1 MLRHFL
7 VRLGARWAVTA
18 LGLWIA
24 IALLG
29 SDRLSAGGSW
39 KTLLVA
45 SFFIALV
52 NMIIKPLLVLLSF
65 PAVILSLGLF
75 MLVING
81 FLIELVS
88 KLYDPLYVKSF
99 GVAIITGLII
109 GFVNFAITKII
120 EDV

>member
-1 MLRHFL
+1 MLRHFV
-7 VRLGARWAVTA
+7 VRLGARWAVTS
-18 LGLWIA
+18 LGLWMA

-29 SDRLSAGGSW
+29 SDRLSVEGNWA
-39 KTLLVA
+39 TLLGA

-52 NMIIKPLLVLLSF
+52 NMVIRPILIILSF
-65 PAVILSLGLF
+65 PAVVLSLGLF

-81 FLIELVS
+81 FLILLVS
-88 KLYDPLYVKSF
+88 KLYNPLFVKSF
-99 GVAIITGLII
+99 GVAVITGLII